1 MNATLDAHRLR
12 AAIASI
18 GGNQTSVARQSGV
31 SRAQLGRLLA
41 GNSAEVRRSTLERLA
56 RTLGTTPEALLV
68 GGAMPQYKQWVAEG
82 TAFIDFRGLGMP
94 SLQRQP
100 IAEVFVDPAVQEDP
114 RGCPEEC
121 SPEDPRARSAAARP
135 ERSVPA
141 TKCVRDHDRLIL
153 LGNPGGGKTTL
164 LRCLAHLAASRQ
176 EEDAETPILVRLP
189 ELCRAQELDEGV
201 DLLKCFAARAAERGC
216 PEIEE
221 LLRQQLAAGDRRCLV
236 LLDGLDEV
244 GNEEQRDCVVRSV
257 HAFVEKYPRNRYV
270 VTSRPAGLDA
280 TPWQKKGF
288 SVFRIL
294 GYDQTR
300 LSRFAQNWAGVLA
313 RTENKPEQEIL
324 DRLNRAIF
332 ANPRVRALAS
342 NPLIVT
348 ILALLNE
355 ARGGV
360 LPRRRVDLC
369 EKVADVF
376 LDTWE
381 NNKRSAGGFEDSRS
395 VDLDA
400 REFRWLLSDLSLA
413 MQRAQRT
420 YAPRWWIAEKIE
432 DYLHQK
438 LGFALDEA
446 KDACDRIIRYLAG
459 RTGLLEERGLGLF
472 AFSHRTLR
480 EYFASRGVIDEADT
494 APERGVTGCLRG
506 YYFHPQWTEVVR
518 LVAAQL
524 TPPLAESLLSSIL
537 DDPDP
542 VGRFL
547 HRGQILALKCLSD
560 GAWIANR
567 RLIGGIFESLTEFGK
582 SQWMMRV
589 DPEVLEAL
597 DGFKG
602 TRLEGAAKRT
612 LEAIFDPDHHDL
624 DEHDRA
630 WSCVFARA
638 DRLSVPAVREE
649 LEKQL
654 AEGTR
659 SGGSLVACGWARGLA
674 AKIGDDPALV
684 ETLKSWLD
692 SSVDEAAAAVAAR
705 VLVAAMAKEE
715 IAWDERAIARAE
727 KLLMGLGDPCPCALE
742 SLEQLA
748 TARAVRR
755 GLRFESVLRDALRP
769 VADAIDLALVFGST
783 ARNRQ
788 TQQSDIDLL
797 IIGEATLKMLSG
809 PLRQAETV
817 LGRRISPAIYT
828 RDWFRDRYQRG
839 DPFLLDICRREKIPV
854 LQKNGNNSLKDVEDE
869 LRTMVA
875 ERLAATP

>member
-1 MNATLDAHRLR
+1 MNATLDAQRLR
-12 AAIASI
+12 TAIANV
-18 GGNQTSVARQSGV
+18 GGNQASVARQSGV
-31 SRAQLGRLLA
+31 SRAQLGRLVA
-41 GNSAEVRRSTLERLA
+41 GSSARVRRSTLERLA
-56 RTLGTTPEALLV
+56 RTLGTSPDALLL
-68 GGAMPQYKQWVAEG
+68 GGAMPQYKQWAADE
-82 TAFIDFRGLGMP
+82 TAYIDFRGLGMP
-94 SLQRQP
+94 SVQRQP
-100 IAEVFVDPAVQEDP
+100 IAEVFVDPAVDEDP
-114 RGCPEEC
+114 RGCQEEC
-121 SPEDPRARSAAARP
+121 SRGDPRARSATVRP
-135 ERSVPA
+135 DRSVPA

-153 LGNPGGGKTTL
+153 LGSPGAGKTTL
-164 LRCLAHLAASRQ
+164 LRFLAHLATSHKG
-176 EEDAETPILVRLP
+176 EETETPIFIRLP

-201 DLLKCFAARAAERGC
+201 DLLKYFAARAVERGC
-216 PEIEE
+216 PEVEE
-221 LLRQQLAAGDRRCLV
+221 GLRQELAAGDRRCLV

-244 GNEEQRDCVVRSV
+244 GSEEQRDCVVRSV
-257 HAFVEKYPRNRYV
+257 QTFVEKYPRNRYA
-270 VTSRPAGLDA
+270 VTSRPAGFDA
-280 TPWQKKGF
+280 APWRKQGF

-294 GYDQTR
+294 SYDQAH
-300 LSRFAQNWAGVLA
+300 LECFANQWAKVLA
-313 RTENKPEQEIL
+313 RMENKPEREIL
-324 DRLNRAIF
+324 DRLTRAIF

-360 LPRRRVDLC
+360 LPRRRVDLY

-381 NNKRSAGGFEDSRS
+381 NNKRSAGRFEESHS
-395 VDLDA
+395 IDLDA

-413 MQRAQRT
+413 MQRAEWT
-420 YAPRWWIAEKIE
+420 HAPRWWIAEKIE
-432 DYLHQK
+432 DYLHHK
-438 LGFALDEA
+438 LGLALDEA

-459 RTGLLEERGLGLF
+459 RTGLLEERGLGLL
-472 AFSHRTLR
+472 AFSHRTLQ
-480 EYFASRGVIDEADT
+480 EYFASRGVIDEADA

-547 HRGQILALKCLSD
+547 RRGPLLALECLSD
-560 GAWIANR
+560 GTWVANR
-567 RLIGGIFESLTEFGK
+567 RFVSGIFDSLAELGK
-582 SQWMMRV
+582 SRWTRITS
-589 DPEVLEAL
+589 EVIDAL
-597 DGFKG
+597 RSFQG
-602 TRLEGAAKRT
+602 TRLQEAAERTRDAILDSDKR
-612 LEAIFDPDHHDL
+612 DPGED
-624 DEHDRA
+624 DRQ
-630 WSCVFARA
+630 WLCVFARA
-638 DRLSVPAVREE
+638 GEISVPVAREE

-654 AEGTR
+654 AQ
-659 SGGSLVACGWARGLA
+659 GSESDNLEIACACARALEKEAVGS
-674 AKIGDDPALV
+674 PALV
-684 ETLKSWLD
+684 ATLKSWLH
-692 SSVDEAAAAVAAR
+692 SSADERVAGIAAR
-705 VLVAAMAKEE
+705 VLTRAMAEE
-715 IAWDERAIARAE
+715 KIDWDDQVIEKAE
-727 KLLMGLGDPCPCALE
+727 NLLMGLEDPCPCAVE
-742 SLEQLA
+742 SLESLA

-755 GLRFESVLRDALRP
+755 GLRLEAVLRDALQR

-809 PLRQAETV
+809 PLHQAETV

-854 LQKNGNNSLKDVEDE
+854 LQRNGNNSLKDVEDE